1 MTRDL
6 RFIVTIRF
14 FFPERPEPSMSLTL
28 YLLRHGETA
37 SSASGGFCG
46 AIDPDLTAEGHEMA
60 QDFGSVYAGHP
71 FKAAY
76 VSPMLRAR
84 NTATPVCA
92 AQGIEMNLRPGL
104 SEVSF
109 GEWEGKTTEEVR
121 QLYPKEYLRWSS
133 DAGWNGP
140 PGGER
145 GIDVARRALLVLDE
159 IQANH
164 DEGDILVV
172 SHKATIRILICAL
185 LGIDIGGYRDR
196 IGISVCSLSVV
207 QFNEHGP
214 RLDRLGDRSHLR
226 PTLRARVGT

>member
-1 MTRDL
+1 MA
-6 RFIVTIRF
+6 
-14 FFPERPEPSMSLTL
+14 LTL

-46 AIDPDLTAEGHEMA
+46 SIDPDLTPEGHLMA
-60 QDFGSVYAGHP
+60 EDFGKAYAGHP

-76 VSPMLRAR
+76 VSPMQRAR
-84 NTATPVCA
+84 KTAAPLCSA
-92 AQGIEMNLRPGL
+92 NGLEMNIRPGL

-109 GEWEGKTTEEVR
+109 GEWEGKTTEEVKAK
-121 QLYPKEYLRWSS
+121 YPQEYLRWST

-159 IQANH
+159 IQAAH
-164 DEGDILVV
+164 ASGDILVV
-172 SHKATIRILICAL
+172 SHKATIRILICAV
-185 LGIDIGGYRDR
+185 LGIDVGGYRDR
-196 IGISVCSLSVV
+196 IGISVCALSII
-207 QFNEHGP
+207 QFNDHGP

-226 PTLRARVGT
+226 PELRARIGT

>member
-1 MTRDL
+1 MTL
-6 RFIVTIRF
+6 N
-14 FFPERPEPSMSLTL
+14 L

-46 AIDPDLTAEGHEMA
+46 AIDPDLTPEGHLMA
-60 QDFGSVYAGHP
+60 EDFGKIYAEHP

-76 VSPMLRAR
+76 VSPMQRAR
-84 NTATPVCA
+84 HTAGPVCE
-92 AQGIEMNLRPGL
+92 AQSLSLNIRPGL

-109 GEWEGKTTEEVR
+109 GEWEGRSTEEVR
-121 QLYPKEYLRWSS
+121 QQYPKEYLRWST

-159 IQANH
+159 IQADH
-164 DEGDILVV
+164 TSGDILVV

-207 QFNEHGP
+207 SFNDHGP

-226 PTLRARVGT
+226 PELRARVGT